1 MLFRTKYNAAPTPGL
16 VTTRPSLTEQSHKRS
31 CDINLLVARYQQT
44 GILGDPSQYLQQHYG
59 DFTEIGDYQEQQNAM
74 AKARQSF
81 EALPSSVRDAF
92 ANNPGKFI
100 DALFDPSQ
108 RKKLEVLGLVKAAT
122 PAATPMDPVDQTVS
136 EEIRQKAEG
145 TITT

>member
-1 MLFRTKYNAAPTPGL
+1 MFRTKYKAGATPGFF
-16 VTTRPSLTEQSHKRS
+16 TTRPSLTEQSHKRS
-31 CDINLLVARYQQT
+31 CDINFLVSRYKQT
-44 GILGDPSQYLQQHYG
+44 GVLGDPSQYLEQHFG

-74 AKARQSF
+74 ARARQSF
-81 EALPSSVRDAF
+81 EGLPSSVRDAF

-100 DALFDPSQ
+100 DALFDPAQ
-108 RKKLEVLGLVKAAT
+108 RKKLEVLGLVKAESPT
-122 PAATPMDPVDQTVS
+122 ATPMDPVDQTVS

>member
-1 MLFRTKYNAAPTPGL
+1 MFRSKYNPGVTPGL
-16 VTTRPSLTEQSHKRS
+16 FFSKPSLTEQSHKRS
-31 CDINLLVARYQQT
+31 CDINILVSRYQQT
-44 GILGDPSQYLQQHYG
+44 GVLGDPSQYLDLHFG
-59 DFTEIGDYQEQQNAM
+59 DFTEIGDYQEQQLAI

-81 EALPSSVRDAF
+81 EGLPSNVRDAF
-92 ANNPGKFI
+92 ANNPAKFI

-108 RKKLEVLGLVKAAT
+108 RKKLEVLGLVKAPAPSAT
-122 PAATPMDPVDQTVS
+122 PLDPVDHTVS